1 MCNFAPDKRLLQKG
15 TLLWQQQQKLK
26 SPAEERKAINSAKP
40 AGNKYMEAFRNNRG
54 SFIVYDPA
62 YML

>member
-1 MCNFAPDKRLLQKG
+1 MATTTTAKRR
-15 TLLWQQQQKLK
+15 TRKLT
-26 SPAEERKAINSAKP
+26 PEERRAINSAKP
-40 AGNKYMEAFRNNRG
+40 AGNKYMEAFRKNKG

>member
-1 MCNFAPDKRLLQKG
+1 MATATKVKKSR
-15 TLLWQQQQKLK
+15 KLT
-26 SPAEERKAINSAKP
+26 AEERKAINSAKP